1 MKKKGRA
8 AACNE
13 FFPQSYDTGL
23 LPFLGKPELVLK
35 NVLLIQ
41 ANPWPPERGW
51 RAKFG

>member
-1 MKKKGRA
+1 MEEKKEELLLA
-8 AACNE
+8 MS
-13 FFPQSYDTGL
+13 FSHTLGL

>member
-1 MKKKGRA
+1 MSFSHKA
-8 AACNE
+8 M
-13 FFPQSYDTGL
+13 TLGL

-35 NVLLIQ
+35 NVLLVQ